1 MAFED
6 IGTATYHMSQ
16 GFSDIDLLPVNP
28 GLLAFF
34 GRTENGASV
43 EYVDDSLEVKW
54 DNVRGDIERS
64 RLLVRSPGGMN
75 VGDNAKVLKAAL
87 FTTESSIFPQVSAKG
102 AIDYAQLFKRVPNE
116 PVIDNF
122 GFTKEQ
128 RMRWLSMQLYGKM
141 LGNIGNTLIV
151 KAWESVRTGRVTLD
165 DGSGDYFDWGRAAS
179 NNTAAGAL
187 WTAAGTDILSDMD
200 ARCDKIQENGKVE
213 ADFMIP
219 GVATWAGMKQN
230 TQLTSEA
237 DNRGYMFIRAGS
249 TTLMPTLPDN
259 LRWLVEA
266 GLKYQAWVQ
275 TPAGREIYVLTSN
288 EKVKDPDTGSFVKLM
303 PADEVVFGWSG
314 ARCDWKSGP
323 AGHWNNTAD
332 DNEVAARM
340 GIDIASPDLG
350 MDSVQQLGQLQS
362 RMFHI
367 LTKPSATATWF
378 EMQTN
383 PLLITNH
390 ADAFALLTGTA

>member
-1 MAFED
+1 MALED
-6 IGTATYHMSQ
+6 IGVATYHMST

-34 GRTENGASV
+34 GRSENGGLT
-43 EYVDDSLEVKW
+43 EFIDDSLEVKW
-54 DNVRGDIERS
+54 DVVRGDIERE

-87 FTTESSIFPQVSAKG
+87 FTTESSIFPQVTAKG
-102 AIDYAQLFKRVPNE
+102 AVEYAQLFKRVPNE
-116 PVIDNF
+116 LPS
-122 GFTKEQ
+122 GELTKEQ
-128 RMRWLSMQLYGKM
+128 RMRWLSMQIYGKM

-151 KAWESVRTGRVTLD
+151 KGWESIRTGKMTLD
-165 DGSGDYFDWGRAAS
+165 DGSGDFFDWRRAAS
-179 NNTAAGAL
+179 NTAAAGAA
-187 WTAAGTDILSDMD
+187 WTTVGTDILTDID
-200 ARCDKIQENGKVE
+200 TRCDKIQENGKVE
-213 ADFMIP
+213 ADFMLP
-219 GVATWAGMKQN
+219 GVATWAGMKKN

-237 DNRGYMFIRAGS
+237 DNRGYLFIRAGGRDK
-249 TTLMPTLPDN
+249 LPDLPAN
-259 LRWLVEA
+259 LQWLIAA

-275 TPAGREIYVLTSN
+275 SPAGRELFVLTSN
-288 EKVKDPDTGSFVKLM
+288 EKVKDPDTGNFVKLM
-303 PADEVVFGWSG
+303 PDDEVLFGWSG

-340 GIDIASPDLG
+340 GIDIVSPDLG
-350 MDSVQQLGQLQS
+350 MEAVQKLGQLQS

-367 LTKPSATATWF
+367 LAKPTASATWF

-383 PLLITNH
+383 PLLVTNH
-390 ADAFALLTGTA
+390 ADAFALLTSTS

>member
-6 IGTATYHMSQ
+6 IGVATYHMSQ
-16 GFSDIDLLPVNP
+16 GFDDIDLLPVNP

-34 GRTENGASV
+34 GRTENGGSV
-43 EYVDDSLEVKW
+43 EYIDNSLEVKY
-54 DNVRGDIERS
+54 DVVRGDIERE

-87 FTTESSIFPQVSAKG
+87 FSTESSIFPQVTAKG
-102 AIDYAQLFKRVPNE
+102 AIEYAQLFKRVPNE
-116 PVIDNF
+116 PVVDNF

-141 LGNIGNTLIV
+141 IGNIANTFIV
-151 KAWESVRTGRVTLD
+151 KGWESIRTGAMSLD
-165 DGSGDYFDWGRAAS
+165 DGSGDTFTWGRAAS
-179 NNTAAGAL
+179 NTAAAGAV
-187 WTAAGTDILSDMD
+187 WTTAGTDILTDID
-200 ARCDKIQENGKVE
+200 TRCDKVQENGKVE
-213 ADFMIP
+213 CDFMIP
-219 GVATWAGMKQN
+219 GLETWAGMKQN

-237 DNRGYMFIRAGS
+237 DNRGYLFIRAGGKAA
-249 TTLMPTLPDN
+249 LPDLPAN
-259 LRWLVEA
+259 LQFLVDA

-275 TPAGREIYVLTSN
+275 SPAGRELFVLTSN
-288 EKVKDPDTGSFVKLM
+288 EKVKDPDTGLFVKLM
-303 PADEVVFGWSG
+303 PDDEVLFGWSG

-323 AGHWNNTAD
+323 AGHWNNSAD
-332 DNEVAARM
+332 DQEVAARM
-340 GIDIASPDLG
+340 GIDIVSPDLG
-350 MDSVQQLGQLQS
+350 MESVMKLGQLES

-378 EMQTN
+378 EMQSN

-390 ADAFALLTGTA
+390 ADAFARLTSTS